1 VKDSPLANENKDN
14 QTKARI
20 LIVDD
25 HPIVRQGLAQV
36 VNLQDDLHLCCEAS
50 NAEEAL
56 SAISNCNH
64 DLAIVD
70 LSLKEA
76 SGFSLITTL
85 TAHYPQL
92 PVLVMSMHEESLY
105 AERSLRIGARGYI
118 MKHQATVSILSAI
131 RQILNGGIYLSDD
144 MHRLILDRIRSRAFS
159 PGTEDPVAC
168 LTDRE
173 FEVMRLIGFGFG
185 SRQIAEKF
193 NRSIK
198 TIDAHRANIKEKL
211 GLKSGIELIRFA
223 AFWVKAND

>member
-1 VKDSPLANENKDN
+1 MRSSALPKENKDR
-14 QTKARI
+14 QEKARI

-36 VNLQDDLHLCCEAS
+36 LNQQADLQLCCEAS
-50 NAEEAL
+50 NAEETMA
-56 SAISNCNH
+56 AISHCNH

-70 LSLKEA
+70 ISLQGG
-76 SGFSLITTL
+76 SGLSLITTL

-92 PVLVMSMHEESLY
+92 PILVMSMHEESLY
-105 AERSLRIGARGYI
+105 AERSLRLGARGYI
-118 MKHQATVSILSAI
+118 MKQQATVNIQSAI
-131 RQILNGGIYLSDD
+131 RRILNGGIYLSDE
-144 MHRLILDRIRSRAFS
+144 MHNLIIDRIRSS
-159 PGTEDPVAC
+159 TLDPGTADPVAC

-173 FEVMRLIGFGFG
+173 FEILRLIGFGFG

-211 GLKSGIELIRFA
+211 GLKTAIELIRFA
-223 AFWVKAND
+223 AFWVKSND